1 MDNWLFK
8 YFGNVYEMYNS
19 IKYLTI
25 SIYIFRFLV
34 ANITIIIM
42 VVRSRNSVN
51 EISKCFM
58 SIKSVCEWSNIFAS
72 LCTRKLETR
81 RNMKIKENSEQQI

>member
-1 MDNWLFK
+1 
-8 YFGNVYEMYNS
+8 MYNF

-34 ANITIIIM
+34 AKFTIIIM
-42 VVRSRNSVN
+42 IVRSRNSVN
-51 EISKCFM
+51 EISKCFT
-58 SIKSVCEWSNIFAS
+58 SIKSVYECSNIFAS

-81 RNMKIKENSEQQI
+81 RNMKIKENTEQQI